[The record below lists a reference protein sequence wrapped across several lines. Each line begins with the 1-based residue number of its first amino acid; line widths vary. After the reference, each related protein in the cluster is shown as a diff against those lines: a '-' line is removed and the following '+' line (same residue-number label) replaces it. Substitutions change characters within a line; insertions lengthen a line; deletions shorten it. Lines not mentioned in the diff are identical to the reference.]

1 MGFVVGA
8 VDDDG
13 YKIVLILHILCAIV
27 GVGAVFL
34 SGLYAAQARSRRG
47 AESLAIA
54 EANFRVSR
62 IGEYFIYAVFVLG
75 IGLVSMSDSV
85 YDFGQTWV
93 WLATALLVVVIGLSH
108 GALVPREKKMI
119 GLMQEMVAGGAR
131 SPAAAEPAGPPPQAA
146 ELEVLGRQ
154 VAVFGGTVDVLLVVI
169 VFLMVWKPG
178 F

>member
-1 MGFVVGA
+1 MGFLVGA
-8 VDDDG
+8 VDDDA
-13 YKIVLILHILCAIV
+13 YKIVLILHVLCAIV
-27 GVGAVFL
+27 GVGAIFL
-34 SGLYAAQARSRRG
+34 NGLYAAQARSRKG
-47 AESLAIA
+47 AEALAIA

-75 IGLVSMSDSV
+75 IGLVSMSDKV

-119 GLMQEMVAGGAR
+119 GLMQQLVAGDAR
-131 SPAAAEPAGPPPQAA
+131 PAAAAVPAGPPPQAA
-146 ELEVLGRQ
+146 KLEVLGRQ
-154 VAVFGGTVDVLLVVI
+154 VAGFGATVDVLLIAI